1 MTTEME
7 NTTIKYIDGGICA
20 AKGFRAGGVHCGIR
34 KNRSKYDL
42 AMIASDKNCAAAAV
56 YTTNKVKGAP
66 IEVTR
71 ANIADGYAKAVICNS
86 GNANTCNADGIEK
99 AEAMCALAAKAL
111 GIEPSDVVVA
121 STGVIGQTLPIE
133 PIAEHVGELAA
144 KLSENGS
151 GDANLAIMTTDTVQK
166 EFAVEFELDGKP
178 CHIGGIAK
186 GSGMI
191 HPNMATMLCFL
202 TTDAAIS
209 PEALQNALKACVADT
224 FNMISVDGDTS
235 TNDMVCILASGEA
248 GNAVINGGGDS
259 LKAFSTALHSVC
271 RSIARALAADGEG
284 ASRLIECTVN
294 GAETVL
300 DARTAARSVV
310 SSSLFKAAIF
320 GADAN
325 WGRVLCALGYS
336 GADLDPLKV
345 DVDMS
350 SAKGSIA
357 VCRGGYG
364 VDFSEEEAKL
374 ILSEKEIFVTV
385 ELHSGDCSATAFGC
399 DLTYDYVKIN
409 GDYRT

>member
-133 PIAEHVGELAA
+133 PIAEHIGELAA

>member
-1 MTTEME
+1 ME

-20 AKGFRAGGVHCGIR
+20 AKGFRAGGVYCGIR

-357 VCRGGYG
+357 VCRCGYG